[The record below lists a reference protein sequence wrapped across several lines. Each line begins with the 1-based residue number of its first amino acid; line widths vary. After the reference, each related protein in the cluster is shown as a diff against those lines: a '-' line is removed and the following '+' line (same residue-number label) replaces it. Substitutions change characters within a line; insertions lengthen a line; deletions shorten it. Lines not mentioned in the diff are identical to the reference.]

1 MKMKFKYIAIFLIL
15 ICCLMGAASAAED
28 VSADVVDVADDSVAV
43 DAVSDDVS
51 DSLESVD
58 DEAVVD
64 ESAPA
69 QDDNDDV
76 ELEASVD
83 DEPALD
89 EVDDELSG
97 QSHILEEENTIHI
110 VTNETFYNYFDEE
123 NGTLKDIVH
132 DGDTLDFQGKVID
145 IEVDEYNIIIN
156 KPINIISS
164 TNDGYVS
171 LHTTNGNMFGDKPG
185 NRFSITNEGSYT
197 NVTGIYF
204 YNTQLWLTNTH
215 HVTLD
220 NISAVVNEAPVGSG
234 VGQTSIRDNS
244 TYVTVKNSYFFTKDN
259 GGSSS
264 LVLGW
269 ADYCTLDNNTIE
281 VEGTVGNMLYATRYN
296 VYTADD
302 STIGNRYNKI
312 TNNKLKN
319 NNEGDSPICWG
330 IVIQGSDNLIENN
343 TVEKLGGGIIDN
355 YYNFYNQIGNNTY
368 VNNTLNGCYL
378 GLYRNALAINNT
390 VLNSF
395 MQLYYNC
402 TAISNAIL
410 GNVTINYDNNTV
422 DSCNITGN
430 ITFLEA
436 FNTTIIKN
444 NIYGIIKDISETNA
458 CSENGEN
465 SICENRII
473 TDEKYAIS
481 FIKSTNNIIRNNYL
495 ISSNF
500 HGDETISSEKENIVE
515 NNYPLTPIII
525 VEKESPNDFICYVTV
540 LVPNSIGTVD
550 LVMEN
555 KDVGSILLNYSDDL
569 VDGMAEFVIDGWAWG
584 KYDLTAY
591 FHDTAYPIVTSN
603 STKICIGA
611 EKTVFANDSTY
622 TYNDA
627 FEFIAYCTD
636 EYGESLKEGDFV
648 YFMINDVFYSVDI
661 VEGGIAKFSS
671 SRLTSQLPAGN
682 YSITIGN
689 PGTETLTKTITIQK
703 AKTMLKTADVK
714 MVYNNPKS
722 FTATLTDAKGNA
734 LANKK
739 VSIKVNG
746 KTYVK
751 TTDNAGKVTL
761 SLSLA
766 AKKYPVT
773 ISFDGDANY
782 LKSSAK
788 LTYKV
793 EKANPK
799 LIASKKTYKAKVK
812 TKKYTITLK
821 DNKNKALKKSKVT
834 LKVNGKTYKATTNA
848 KGKAI
853 FKITK
858 LTKKGKYN
866 AVIKYAGNSNFKAVK
881 KTIKLTIK

>member
-1 MKMKFKYIAIFLIL
+1 MKIKIVTIFLIILFCL
-15 ICCLMGAASAAED
+15 IGAACATED
-28 VSADVVDVADDSVAV
+28 ISADALDSNIEDSVVVDAAYEDMKDSSESDMIKEEAV
-43 DAVSDDVS
+43 DDYSAI
-51 DSLESVD
+51 DSNENNH
-58 DEAVVD
+58 EN
-64 ESAPA
+64 
-69 QDDNDDV
+69 DN
-76 ELEASVD
+76 
-83 DEPALD
+83 
-89 EVDDELSG
+89 
-97 QSHILEEENTIHI
+97 ILKEEGNTIHI

-319 NNEGDSPICWG
+319 NNEEDSPICWG

-648 YFMINDVFYSVDI
+648 YFIINDVFYSVDI

-703 AKTMLKTADVK
+703 AKTMLKTANVK
-714 MVYNNPKS
+714 MIYNNPKS
-722 FTATLTDAKGNA
+722 FVVTLTDAKGNA
-734 LANKK
+734 LANKN

-751 TTDNAGKVTL
+751 TTNSTGKVTM

-766 AKKYPVT
+766 AKTYPVT

-793 EKANPK
+793 EKATPK

>member
-1 MKMKFKYIAIFLIL
+1 MKIKFVTIFLIML
-15 ICCLMGAASAAED
+15 FLSIGAAFATND
-28 VSADVVDVADDSVAV
+28 TADVLDSNIDDRVVVEA
-43 DAVSDDVS
+43 AYEEIK
-51 DSLESVD
+51 DSSETEIIEE
-58 DEAVVD
+58 EAID
-64 ESAPA
+64 GYSAIDSN
-69 QDDNDDV
+69 QENYDN
-76 ELEASVD
+76 
-83 DEPALD
+83 
-89 EVDDELSG
+89 
-97 QSHILEEENTIHI
+97 ILEEENTIHI

-145 IEVDEYNIIIN
+145 IEAEYNIIIN

-164 TNDGYVS
+164 TNDAYVS
-171 LHTTNGNMFGDKPG
+171 LHTHAGSMFGTEPG
-185 NRFSITNEGSYT
+185 NRFSITKEGSYT

-215 HVTLD
+215 HVTLN
-220 NISAVVNEAPVGSG
+220 NISAIVEDQPVGSG
-234 VGQTSIRDNS
+234 VGQTSIRENS
-244 TYVTVKNSYFFTKDN
+244 TYVTVKNSYFYTKDN

-264 LVLGW
+264 LVLAW
-269 ADYCTLDNNTIE
+269 ADYCTIDNNTIE
-281 VEGTVGNMLYATRYN
+281 VAGMVGNMLYATHYN
-296 VYTADD
+296 VRTADD
-302 STIGNRYNKI
+302 STLGNRYNKI
-312 TNNKLKN
+312 INNKLRTGN
-319 NNEGDSPICWG
+319 AESDICWG

-343 TVEKLGGGIIDN
+343 TVEKLGGGIIDS
-355 YYNFYNQIGNNTY
+355 YFNFYNQIGNNTY
-368 VNNTLNGCYL
+368 INNTLDGCYL
-378 GLYRNALAINNT
+378 GLHRKALAINNT

-395 MQLYYNC
+395 MNLWYNC
-402 TAISNAIL
+402 TAISNTIL
-410 GNVTINYDNNTV
+410 GNVEINNENNTI

-430 ITFLEA
+430 VTLTVETFNA
-436 FNTTIIKN
+436 TIIRN
-444 NIYGIIKDISETNA
+444 NIYGTISEPNLGGTEGNVI
-458 CSENGEN
+458 S
-465 SICENRII
+465 ENRII
-473 TDEKYAIS
+473 SNDTYAIRLKNS
-481 FIKSTNNIIRNNYL
+481 GNNTITNNYL
-495 ISSNF
+495 ISADY
-500 HGDETISSEKENIVE
+500 HGDEAILSNRENIIE
-515 NNYPLTPIII
+515 NNYPLTPIIQ
-525 VEKESPNDFICYVTV
+525 VDKENPNSFECLVTV
-540 LVPNSIGTVD
+540 LVPNSIGTVEII
-550 LVMEN
+550 VKN
-555 KDVGSILLNYSDDL
+555 KAAGNTVIDYCDDL
-569 VDGMAEFVIDGWAWG
+569 VDGQASWLIDGLPWG
-584 KYDLTAY
+584 AYDLTAY
-591 FHDTAYPIVTSN
+591 FHDASYPTVTSN
-603 STKICIGA
+603 STNISIGA
-611 EKTVFANDSTY
+611 EKTIFANDSTF
-622 TYNDA
+622 TYNEA

-636 EYGESLKEGDFV
+636 GYGESLKEGSFV
-648 YFMINDVFYSVDI
+648 YFIINDVVYSVDI
-661 VEGGIAKFSS
+661 VDNGIAKFSS
-671 SRLTSQLPAGN
+671 SRLTSQLPAGK
-682 YSITIGN
+682 YSIAISN
-689 PGTETLTKTITIQK
+689 PGLETLTKTITIQK

-821 DNKNKALKKSKVT
+821 DNKSKALKKSKVT